1 MNRSQPIFALCALV
15 AVISLLS
22 DVSRAAE
29 ATKDPAKPA
38 SPAKSA
44 PPAKAAAP
52 AQPAQPTE
60 AEKAQQAKVI
70 EGAKKEGEMV
80 WYTTTTLDQS
90 QPIIEAFQKKYP
102 FIKGTLFR
110 TGGGPMLNKVLTET
124 RSGLHAWDVL
134 VGRGEMVLPL
144 RDKKLLAAYISP
156 ERKGIFPDLADKRG
170 IWTAWYVNAY
180 VLGYNT
186 KLVKK
191 EDVPKTYE
199 ALLNPKW
206 KGGQISVDDEAYG
219 MLQGL
224 IGVWGKEKAVAYFKR
239 LAALDP
245 VPKRG
250 NTQRVQLT
258 IAGEYP
264 LIIAY
269 NQTIERMV
277 QRKAPIDWVPLEPAV
292 VQVNPAMVAANAPHP
307 NSARLFMDF
316 ILSKEGAEMLRGFSR
331 IPVRTDVEP
340 DPPRLF
346 RGYKRVIESPDGYKN
361 FDETVKLYMDIFKL
375 R

>member
-1 MNRSQPIFALCALV
+1 MKPLKPILALCALLSV
-15 AVISLLS
+15 LCLLPG
-22 DVSRAAE
+22 VSRAAQ
-29 ATKDPAKPA
+29 ADP
-38 SPAKSA
+38 
-44 PPAKAAAP
+44 
-52 AQPAQPTE
+52 
-60 AEKAQQAKVI
+60 QAKMI

-144 RDKKLLAAYISP
+144 RDKKLLATYISP
-156 ERKGIFPDLADKRG
+156 ERKGIYPDLADKRG

-224 IGVWGKEKAVAYFKR
+224 IGIWGKEKAVAYFKR

-292 VQVNPAMVAANAPHP
+292 VQVNPAMLAANAPHP

-316 ILSKEGAEMLRGFSR
+316 ILSKDGGELLRGFQR

>member
-1 MNRSQPIFALCALV
+1 MKRSRPVFTLCALLALV
-15 AVISLLS
+15 CFLPDI
-22 DVSRAAE
+22 SRAAE
-29 ATKDPAKPA
+29 ATKAPAAPAKPA
-38 SPAKSA
+38 APA
-44 PPAKAAAP
+44 PPAQAAP
-52 AQPAQPTE
+52 SAQ
-60 AEKAQQAKVI
+60 AQQAKLI

-90 QPIIEAFQKKYP
+90 QQVVQAFQKKYP
-102 FIKGTLFR
+102 FIKATLFR
-110 TGGGPMLNKVLTET
+110 TGGGPMLNKIMTED
-124 RSGLHAWDVL
+124 RGGLNAWDVL

-144 RDKKLLAAYISP
+144 RDRKLLAAYISP
-156 ERKGIFPDLADKRG
+156 ERKGIYPDLADKRG

-180 VLGYNT
+180 VLGWNT

-199 ALLNPKW
+199 ELLNPKW
-206 KGGQISVDDEAYG
+206 KGGQISVDNEAYG

-224 IGVWGKEKAVAYFKR
+224 IGIWGKEKAVAYFKR
-239 LAALDP
+239 LAAQDP

-250 NTQRVQLT
+250 NTERVQLAV
-258 IAGEYP
+258 AGEYP

-277 QRKAPIDWVPLEPAV
+277 QRKAPIDWLPLEPAV
-292 VQVNPAMVAANAPHP
+292 VQVNPAMVAAKAPHP

-316 ILSKEGAEMLRGFSR
+316 VLSKEGAEMLRGFSR
-331 IPVRTDVEP
+331 IPVRNDVDP

-346 RGYKRVIESPDGYKN
+346 RGYKRVIESPEGYKN
-361 FDETVKLYMDIFKL
+361 FDETVKLYLDIFKL

>member
-1 MNRSQPIFALCALV
+1 MKRSKPILALCALL
-15 AVISLLS
+15 AVLCVLPV
-22 DVSRAAE
+22 VSRAAQ
-29 ATKDPAKPA
+29 ADP
-38 SPAKSA
+38 
-44 PPAKAAAP
+44 
-52 AQPAQPTE
+52 
-60 AEKAQQAKVI
+60 QAKLV
-70 EGAKKEGEMV
+70 EGAKKEGEMI

-90 QPIIEAFQKKYP
+90 QQVVQAFQKKYP
-102 FIKGTLFR
+102 FIKATLFR
-110 TGGGPMLNKVLTET
+110 TGGGPMLNKIMTED
-124 RSGLHAWDVL
+124 RGGLHAWDVL

-144 RDKKLLAAYISP
+144 RDRKLLAAYISP
-156 ERKGIFPDLADKRG
+156 ERKGIYPDLADKTG

-180 VLGYNT
+180 VLGWNT

-199 ALLNPKW
+199 ALINPKW
-206 KGGQISVDDEAYG
+206 KGQISVDNEAYG

-245 VPKRG
+245 VAKRG
-250 NTQRVQLT
+250 NTERVQLAV
-258 IAGEYP
+258 AGEYP

-292 VQVNPAMVAANAPHP
+292 VQVNPAMVAAKAPHP

-340 DPPRLF
+340 DPARLF
-346 RGYKRVIESPDGYKN
+346 RGYKRVIESPEGYKD
-361 FDETVKLYMDIFKL
+361 FDETVKLYIDIFKL